1 MASKRIAVVGIPGGW
16 SSEKL
21 KEAFLEEGAEAFLV
35 PYDAIAASLPSLK
48 VCLGSEDALS
58 IDAVVVKKLGDSS
71 DITLTERVAQ
81 LKAIQSLG
89 TPVFSPPEAIEAAID
104 RMRMTLRL
112 ALAGVPM
119 PKTLITE
126 RPEDVLNFLM
136 EVQEAVIKPLF
147 TSKARGMLRVGLGK
161 PEAEKGA
168 LEAWKQTHGP
178 FFYAQEFVPAKG
190 MRDIGV
196 MFLGGEFLKAYARV
210 AKEGS
215 WKTTTIE
222 GGHYEPYDLPGP
234 AFEVAKQAERVF
246 GLSYAGVDLV
256 EGPNGFLVYEVSAF
270 GGFRGL
276 HEAYGLNA
284 ARLFAGYVLRS
295 LA

>member
-1 MASKRIAVVGIPGGW
+1 MASKRIAVVGIPGAW
-16 SSEKL
+16 SSERL
-21 KEAFLEEGAEAFLV
+21 KEAFLKEGAEAFLV

-48 VCLGSEDALS
+48 VRLGSEDALS
-58 IDAVVVKKLGDSS
+58 VDAVVVKKLGDSS

-81 LKAIQSLG
+81 LKAIQSMG

-104 RMRMTLRL
+104 RMRMTLHL

-119 PKTLITE
+119 PRTLITE
-126 RPEDVLNFLM
+126 RAEDVLNFLR
-136 EVQEAVIKPLF
+136 EVQEVVVKPLF
-147 TSKARGMLRVGLGK
+147 TSKARGMIRVGLGK

-178 FFYAQEFVPAKG
+178 FFYAQEFIPAKG

-210 AKEGS
+210 AREGS
-215 WKTTTIE
+215 WKTTTAE
-222 GGHYEPYDLPGP
+222 GGYYEPYDLPGS
-234 AFEVAKQAERVF
+234 AFEIAKQAERVF

-256 EGPNGFLVYEVSAF
+256 EGPDGFLVYEVSAF

-276 HEAYGLNA
+276 HEAYGLDA
-284 ARLFAGYVLRS
+284 ARLFAGYVLRR